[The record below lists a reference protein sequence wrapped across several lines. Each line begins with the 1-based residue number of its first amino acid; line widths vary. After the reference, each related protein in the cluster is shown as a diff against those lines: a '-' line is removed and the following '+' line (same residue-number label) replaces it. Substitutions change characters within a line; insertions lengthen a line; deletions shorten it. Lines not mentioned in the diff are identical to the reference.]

1 MGEFKVM
8 IFKSFKHFLQMMHM
22 IPRCEVENIDVI
34 NVTFGET
41 KI

>member
-8 IFKSFKHFLQMMHM
+8 IFKSSKHLLQMMHM
-22 IPRCEVENIDVI
+22 IHGCEVENNDVI

-41 KI
+41 KT